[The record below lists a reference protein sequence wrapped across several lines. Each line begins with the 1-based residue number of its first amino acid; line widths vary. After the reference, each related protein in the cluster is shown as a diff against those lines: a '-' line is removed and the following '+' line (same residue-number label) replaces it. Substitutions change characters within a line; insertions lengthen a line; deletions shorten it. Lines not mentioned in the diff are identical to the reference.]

1 MLPVS
6 VCMIAKNEDNHIEE
20 CLKRLRPCRF
30 EIIVVDTGS
39 VDRTV
44 EVAHK
49 YADKVFHFAWC
60 DNFSSARN
68 FSIQQASNDWVLQ
81 FPPPGFCLEFLL

>member
-44 EVAHK
+44 EMAH
-49 YADKVFHFAWC
+49 
-60 DNFSSARN
+60 R
-68 FSIQQASNDWVLQ
+68 
-81 FPPPGFCLEFLL
+81 